1 MEAATA
7 SADPGIPRDE
17 IESEVLATFA
27 DVLGGRT
34 ATLVSGG
41 APTAPEARGM
51 WLTWMRFKGRRM
63 LILRF
68 SLCPDRSSIS
78 CDGRLRATYQ
88 TATGPQVGVIGVTR
102 SL

>member
-7 SADPGIPRDE
+7 SADPGTPHDE

-51 WLTWMRFKGRRM
+51 RLTGMRFKGRM
-63 LILRF
+63 LIFRF
-68 SLCPDRSSIS
+68 SLYPDRFSIS
-78 CDGRLRATYQ
+78 CDGCLRATYQ